1 MEHKTITQHTAL
13 EYKRRVCL
21 AMNYI
26 SQNLDRELSLEEI
39 AQQASFSMFHFHRI
53 FKAVVGETIAEFT
66 RRVRLE
72 VAANHLR
79 SKPNDSITTIAL
91 QYAFS
96 SSQNFSKA
104 FRQHFKV
111 SPSEYRKYKRKIGNT
126 PSNPENVL
134 SLKATYAIPPSPSD
148 LPTTNRRSEVKAE
161 IKTLPE
167 YRVAYVRKIGPYG
180 QTTCEA
186 AFNEL
191 MQWAAPKGLLST
203 GIVLGVYWDNP
214 EVTPPEKCRVDACI
228 TLPPEMKL
236 EGPVATQT
244 IQGGT
249 FAVCHFEMS
258 GNNFEQAWDEAFAW
272 LVENGYECGD
282 QPCYE
287 RYYNNASEHPEGK
300 WIFDVCIPLLTKS

>member
-1 MEHKTITQHTAL
+1 MEQKTITQHTAL

-26 SQNLDRELSLEEI
+26 SQNLDQELSLEEI

-66 RRVRLE
+66 RRIRLE
-72 VAANHLR
+72 VAANHLLY
-79 SKPNDSITTIAL
+79 KPNDSITTIAL
-91 QYAFS
+91 HYAFS

-104 FRQHFKV
+104 FRQHFKMT
-111 SPSEYRKYKRKIGNT
+111 PSAYRKQKRKFGNN
-126 PSNPENVL
+126 PSNKENVL
-134 SLKATYAIPPSPSD
+134 SLKATYAMTPSLSD
-148 LPTTNRRSEVKAE
+148 LPKINRSIEVKAE

-167 YRVAYVRKIGPYG
+167 YHVAYVRKIGPYG
-180 QTTCEA
+180 PDTCEK

-191 MQWAAPKGLLST
+191 CQWAAPKGLLNT

-228 TLPPEMKL
+228 TLPPGATL
-236 EGPVATQT
+236 EDPIATQT
-244 IQGGT
+244 LQGGP
-249 FAVCHFEMS
+249 FAVCHFEVKPDQ
-258 GNNFEQAWDEAFAW
+258 FQQAWDNAFTW
-272 LVENGYECGD
+272 LVDNGYECGE

-287 RYYNNASEHPEGK
+287 IYYNNASDYPEGK
-300 WIFDVCIPLLTKS
+300 WIFDICIPLLVKP

>member
-1 MEHKTITQHTAL
+1 MEQKTITQHTAL

-26 SQNLDRELSLEEI
+26 SQNLDRELPLEEI

-66 RRVRLE
+66 RRIRLE
-72 VAANHLR
+72 VAANHLL

-91 QYAFS
+91 HYAFS

-104 FRQHFKV
+104 FRQHFKMT
-111 SPSEYRKYKRKIGNT
+111 PSDYRKQKRKFGNT
-126 PSNPENVL
+126 PSNLENAL
-134 SLKATYAIPPSPSD
+134 SLKATYAMTPSLSD
-148 LPTTNRRSEVKAE
+148 LPKTNRSIKVKAE

-167 YRVAYVRKIGPYG
+167 YHVAYIRKIGPYG
-180 QTTCEA
+180 PDTCEK

-191 MQWAAPKGLLST
+191 CQWAGPKGLLNT

-228 TLPPEMKL
+228 SLPSEAKL
-236 EGPVATQT
+236 EDPIATQT
-244 IQGGT
+244 LQGGP
-249 FAVCHFEMS
+249 FAVCHFEVKPDQ
-258 GNNFEQAWDEAFAW
+258 FQQAWDNAFAW
-272 LVENGYECGD
+272 FVDNGYECGD
-282 QPCYE
+282 HPCYE
-287 RYYNNASEHPEGK
+287 IYYNNASEHPEGK
-300 WIFDVCIPLLTKS
+300 WIIDICIPLLVKP